1 MAQNVSLPL
10 KRQEGLLVK
19 TVQDEMVVYDTN
31 NAQANCLNQTAALVW
46 EYADGNTSVSE
57 LAQKVE
63 AKLGTPVDERIVWY
77 ALDQLH
83 HKNLLEGQV
92 ELPQPFSNLS
102 RRDLLKRVAL
112 VGALVAIPTV
122 ISITVPSATEAATCL
137 SQGSACVSNA
147 QCCSGNCAGGT
158 ICL

>member
-57 LAQKVE
+57 LARKVE

-83 HKNLLEGQV
+83 NKNLMEGTLEQ
-92 ELPQPFSNLS
+92 PQTFRNLS
-102 RRDLLKRVAL
+102 RRDLLKRAAL

-122 ISITVPSATEAATCL
+122 ISITAPSAIEAATCL
-137 SQGSACVSNA
+137 SSGSACASGT
-147 QCCSGNCAGGT
+147 QCCSSICTGAGL
-158 ICL
+158 CL